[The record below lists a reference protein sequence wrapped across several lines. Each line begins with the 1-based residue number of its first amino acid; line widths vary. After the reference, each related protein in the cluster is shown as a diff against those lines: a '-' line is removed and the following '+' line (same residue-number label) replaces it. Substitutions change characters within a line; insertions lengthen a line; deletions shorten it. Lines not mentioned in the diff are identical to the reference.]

1 MRRDFRAVAGELSL
15 LRSLQRKDS
24 SPCTGLRVGRKLRG
38 LPHDTLR
45 GWRKVARFQ
54 ADEPPPRGACVG
66 PHELSVAGACAG
78 VFKGLLFS
86 SVPATA
92 LVLSPS
98 LPLCTHPHHSHSLL
112 LSLLFGLSLR
122 LWTTV
127 SWLTLDLACA
137 PQVPAAIADF
147 YLNHRSIVKP
157 FLIAK
162 MHLF

>member
-15 LRSLQRKDS
+15 LGSLQRKDS

-98 LPLCTHPHHSHSLL
+98 LHSSSLF
-112 LSLLFGLSLR
+112 SLPP
-122 LWTTV
+122 TV
-127 SWLTLDLACA
+127 SAFWS
-137 PQVPAAIADF
+137 VPEAMDHC
-147 YLNHRSIVKP
+147 LG
-157 FLIAK
+157 
-162 MHLF
+162 